1 MTSLVDSSLAFDAG
15 SRSRQADAG
24 PLPPAGGGEAPAAD
38 RIAGSIADSI
48 ATLFSQLEQLL
59 ARPSVLDRYLPA
71 GERATAP
78 PARSPEP
85 ALWEVKA
92 GDTLG
97 AIARRTGTSVAELA
111 RVNGLADPDRLA
123 VGQVLKLPPAAP
135 APTATTAPT
144 ATAAPAAASAAAG
157 SSTPAGSGL
166 SPAGTA
172 FLYAH
177 EAQAGVSNHLH
188 WPGGASGVTL
198 GPGYDMK
205 GRTAGEVQQDL
216 VAIGIDA
223 GTARDIAAGAGLE
236 GAAARDFARDHK
248 DLVSLTPAQEQALLA
263 RAVAPFAQTVGAA
276 VTVPLSQNQF
286 DALVSFAYNI
296 GGPAFRG
303 STALARLNAGDTA
316 GAAEAMGWWNKSN
329 GAVVPGL
336 VNRRADEIALFQT
349 AGPAGAPA
357 TAAPALASPPAPAA
371 GDLSPDA
378 LAATVATRG
387 DAAARADLAA
397 GHKVVVA
404 LRTDT
409 QTGANGGK
417 GVYDDRIA
425 VVWKDAAGR
434 YQARLF
440 AGNTEPSAQYGS
452 EGPKADRGSHTDMDG
467 DGRMDLG
474 RLQAG
479 TIRYERAAGTF
490 LGNSFFRAAH
500 TQVAERDTNHD
511 GRFTAADADRIDP
524 SGAGRSM
531 LIHQGGTS
539 NTWSAGCQ
547 TIPKAE
553 YDDFLAALGNQ
564 KAFSYVLVDAAR

>member
-1 MTSLVDSSLAFDAG
+1 MTSLVDTSLAFDAG

-24 PLPPAGGGEAPAAD
+24 PFPPAGGGAAPTAD
-38 RIAGSIADSI
+38 SPAADSI
-48 ATLFSQLEQLL
+48 AALFSQLEQLL

-71 GERATAP
+71 GERATAA

-85 ALWEVKA
+85 ARWEVKA

-111 RVNGLADPDRLA
+111 RINSLADPDRLT
-123 VGQVLKLPPAAP
+123 VGQVLKLPPAA
-135 APTATTAPT
+135 
-144 ATAAPAAASAAAG
+144 AAPAAAPAPAAAAAAAPAAGG
-157 SSTPAGSGL
+157 SSAPAAATGL

-263 RAVAPFAQTVGAA
+263 RAVAPFAQTVRDA

-296 GGPAFRG
+296 GSPAFRG

-316 GAAEAMGWWNKSN
+316 GAAEAMGWWNKSD

-336 VNRRADEIALFQT
+336 VNRRADEVALFRT
-349 AGPAGAPA
+349 AGPAAAG
-357 TAAPALASPPAPAA
+357 AAPAPASSPAPAA
-371 GDLSPDA
+371 GDLSADA
-378 LAATVATRG
+378 LAATIATRA
-387 DAAARADLAA
+387 DAAARADLGA
-397 GHKVVVA
+397 GRKVVVA

-409 QTGANGGK
+409 ATGANGGK

-425 VVWKDAAGR
+425 VVWKDAAGQ

-440 AGNTEPSAQYGS
+440 AGNTEPSGQYGS
-452 EGPKADRGSHTDMDG
+452 DGPKADRGSHTDMDG

-490 LGNSFFRAAH
+490 LGGSFFRAAN

-553 YDDFLAALGNQ
+553 YADFLAALGNQ
-564 KAFSYVLVDAAR
+564 TAFSYVLVDAAPK